1 LKDAYYRA
9 DSFPP
14 ETATTLRIQVLSALG
29 TIGNPA
35 ATKLLVTVLQE
46 PEVKGAD
53 ADRQQSLDVRI
64 AAARA
69 LGHFPSKES
78 VETLV
83 AVLKSDQEPLH
94 VPAYESLVA
103 ATNRHL
109 PPDPQVW
116 ADVLQKADKDGTP
129 LVVEPSL
136 TDKVLDILPVSF
148 WK

>member
-1 LKDAYYRA
+1 MYGGGGYAR
-9 DSFPP
+9 PGP
-14 ETATTLRIQVLSALG
+14 
-29 TIGNPA
+29 IGNPA
-35 ATKLLVTVLQE
+35 ATDLLVKVLRE

-69 LGHFPSKES
+69 LGYFHTKEGVGAL
-78 VETLV
+78 VE
-83 AVLKSDQEPLH
+83 VLKSDQEPLH

-116 ADVLQKADKDGTP
+116 ADVMQQADKDGTP

-136 TDKVLDILPVSF
+136 TDKVLDVLPVSF